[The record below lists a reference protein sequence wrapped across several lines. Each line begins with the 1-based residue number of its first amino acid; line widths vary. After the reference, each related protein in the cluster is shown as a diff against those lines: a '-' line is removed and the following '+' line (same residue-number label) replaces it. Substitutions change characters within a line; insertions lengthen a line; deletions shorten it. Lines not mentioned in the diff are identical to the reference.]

1 MAPEKLRIEAVDEI
15 DLDSKFWTIRERR
28 PGKRVVMGP
37 IERLP
42 IKVKSSYPTR
52 KITAENTAAATVEI
66 YDATDAAS
74 SR

>member
-15 DLDSKFWTIRERR
+15 DLDRKFWTIRERR

-52 KITAENTAAATVEI
+52 KIAAENTAAATVEI
-66 YDATDAAS
+66 YDAT
-74 SR
+74 